1 MNIENLW
8 PVHPNT
14 GRPPACGPI
23 NLALEGGGVPGGI
36 DGQGS
41 LTERDPIR
49 PARDTGC
56 HTQEWN
62 QRRLTFL

>member
-14 GRPPACGPI
+14 GRPPACGRI
-23 NLALEGGGVPGGI
+23 NLALKGGGVPGGI

-62 QRRLTFL
+62 Q